1 MLEFKLQP
9 LTKSIL
15 QILLIA
21 LLGYALFLIQGILVY
36 GVIALYISVLGRPL
50 ITLLGRIPKVGPH
63 LNATLK
69 ATITLLVLAGIVL
82 GLATWFFPVI
92 IEEFSFIGT
101 IEYDALLVSLQD
113 EWQQLDALL
122 TSLGVDTAAEL
133 AEINETL
140 QGFASMEAISSVLSS
155 VVGGLGQFIIGL

>member
-1 MLEFKLQP
+1 M
-9 LTKSIL
+9 
-15 QILLIA
+15 
-21 LLGYALFLIQGILVY
+21 V
-36 GVIALYISVLGRPL
+36 
-50 ITLLGRIPKVGPH
+50 
-63 LNATLK
+63 
-69 ATITLLVLAGIVL
+69 
-82 GLATWFFPVI
+82 FPVI

-155 VVGGLGQFIIGL
+155 VVGGLGQFIIGLFSITFISFFCSENKIWPTVLSILSPRKSTTIKWIQ